1 MRADARLR
9 FPTRR
14 SLAAG
19 LILFPVQLSFPM
31 AEPEAADRL
40 QHLYDCLSERFG
52 FGPARV
58 RVSPRKLTG
67 GEIVYGRPHRITI
80 SGHMTAAA
88 QEDTLRHEAA
98 HAWAYCF
105 EGSRAAHGP
114 LFRRLARC
122 LGVREGPAPETEAL
136 RRFRDS
142 GYRVAYRCAG
152 CRRLFRRFRPFR
164 GARECLACARAGRP
178 ARLVR
183 VGPASAR

>member
-1 MRADARLR
+1 
-9 FPTRR
+9 
-14 SLAAG
+14 
-19 LILFPVQLSFPM
+19 VQLSFPI

-40 QHLYDCLSERFG
+40 QHLYDRLAERFG

-80 SGHMTAAA
+80 SGHMAPAA

-98 HAWAYCF
+98 HAWAYRF
-105 EGSRAAHGP
+105 EGGRAAHGP
-114 LFRRLARC
+114 LFRRLARL

-142 GYRVAYRCAG
+142 AARVIYRCAG

-164 GARECLACARAGRP
+164 GVRECLACLRAGRP

-183 VGPASAR
+183 QRPVPAR